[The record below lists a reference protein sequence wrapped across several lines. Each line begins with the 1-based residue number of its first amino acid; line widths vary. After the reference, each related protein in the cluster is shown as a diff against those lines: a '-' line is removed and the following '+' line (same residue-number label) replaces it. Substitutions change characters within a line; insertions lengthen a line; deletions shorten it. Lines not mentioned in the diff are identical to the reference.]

1 MNIVKFLGAG
11 GFDGE
16 AEEASKVLTV
26 GATYE
31 VDDWIVH
38 SWHTKLFL
46 RDIEGT
52 FNSAMFELVEG
63 DVPGVNEP
71 ASDAG
76 AATLELQSCDESETE
91 NEVRAVTVFEVKDT
105 VYQHIR
111 DMLISLNK
119 DCPSVRHAQYELD
132 AIGEKDADKD
142 ILAIISLFSM
152 QGHSGFSAGWSNKVI
167 SKLLNFEPLCPL
179 TGDDSEW
186 VEVGTNV
193 WQNRRAGNVF
203 KEAST
208 GAYQIDG
215 YAIRQ
220 FGGSCYT
227 NFQSRKTVNF
237 PYTPSTEIVDVPFEL
252 EELEENLHH
261 ALVIPAGKESPEGT
275 VIRVNAHSGASNKVH
290 PIQAY
295 HGIVSVYENE
305 YVYESRKVSE
315 AVSYVFNE
323 SDLKNI

>member
-26 GATYE
+26 GANYE

-46 RDIEGT
+46 VGVEGA
-52 FNSAMFELVEG
+52 FNSTMFELVEG

-71 ASDAG
+71 ASIEG
-76 AATLELQSCDESETE
+76 AAILQLQSCDENETE
-91 NEVRAVTVFEVKDT
+91 NEAHVATVFEVKDT

-119 DCPSVRHAQYELD
+119 DCNSVRHAQYELE

-203 KEAST
+203 KDAST
-208 GAYQIDG
+208 GVYQIDG
-215 YAIRQ
+215 YVIRQ
-220 FGGSCYT
+220 FGGSCYN

-237 PYTPSTEIVDVPFEL
+237 PYTPSTEIVDVPFKL

-295 HGIVSVYENE
+295 HGIVSVYENN
-305 YVYESRKVSE
+305 YVYESHRISE
-315 AVSYVFNE
+315 AVSYVFSE

>member
-1 MNIVKFLGAG
+1 MNIVKFLGMG

-46 RDIEGT
+46 RAIEGA
-52 FNSAMFELVEG
+52 FNSVMFELVEG
-63 DVPGVNEP
+63 DVPGVKEP
-71 ASDAG
+71 ASDVG
-76 AATLELQSCDESETE
+76 DATLELSSCDETETE
-91 NEVRAVTVFEVKDT
+91 NEVRAATVFEVKDT

-119 DCPSVRHAQYELD
+119 DCNSVRHAQYELEV
-132 AIGEKDADKD
+132 IGEKDADKD

-179 TGDDSEW
+179 TGEDSEW

-203 KEAST
+203 KESTT
-208 GAYQIDG
+208 GAYQSDG
-215 YAIRQ
+215 YVIRQ

-237 PYTPSTEIVDVPFEL
+237 PYTPSTEIVDVPFKL

-261 ALVIPAGKESPEGT
+261 ALEIAAGAESPEGT
-275 VIRVNAHSGASNKVH
+275 VIRVNAYSGASNKVH

-295 HGIVSVYENE
+295 HGIVSVHENE
-305 YVYESRKVSE
+305 YVYESHSISK

-323 SDLKNI
+323 AALKNI